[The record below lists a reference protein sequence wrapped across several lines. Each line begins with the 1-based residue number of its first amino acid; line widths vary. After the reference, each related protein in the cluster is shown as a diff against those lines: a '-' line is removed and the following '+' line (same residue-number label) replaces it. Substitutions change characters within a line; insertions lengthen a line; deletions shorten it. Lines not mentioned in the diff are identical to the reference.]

1 MKLKSIIASLL
12 CCIVIA
18 TTAQV
23 NNLPRKEMNNREY
36 YVYKVEKGEG
46 FNSVCKKFDITK
58 EDIIK
63 YNPSA
68 KNGLKRDQVLF
79 IPVNGSEEQDK
90 TAQNTEPFR
99 HTISRGETLYA
110 ISQMYDVSVDDICA
124 LNPGSRKRIV
134 AGETLL
140 IPQTA
145 QATQTA
151 QQADGTASDNTQ
163 SATEYVYHTISKGE
177 TLYAISIKYDVS
189 VESIMRSN
197 PGIRPQKLYEGTVIR
212 VPQTV
217 AQENIASA
225 TTTQQQSVA
234 ATTPQK
240 ETRRSDKK
248 EENDKKEETTTGT
261 PTSNTPQ
268 VESQATV
275 AASQQYDTYD
285 VKRRETLYSIS
296 QKFDISI
303 EELIAANPGIEKLH
317 AGMTINIPKQSRRDT
332 SIANGSITPADE
344 QDLEELYNFIYA
356 KRQSDHINVA
366 VILPFNLHQKADLKS
381 MLYTEYYQGFLL
393 AVDSLKRDGYSVNVA
408 AYDTEGSIEKVEEIL
423 SEPKMTLMDLI
434 IAPEQEDAIDM
445 IADFGETHNI
455 NVVNSFSMKNEKVA
469 NNARVFQTNIPA
481 SYFYA
486 ETVDTFIEL
495 FADRNIIF
503 LADMNRAEEKNE
515 FVDQLIFELD
525 NKNIPY
531 STLKYTDVLAIE
543 QMYGIDRSHPI
554 VFVPMS
560 NKKDVPA
567 QIIEG
572 IETYRLSYPSC
583 QLSLFGYPSWVPQI
597 NKNIG
602 QFYRLDTYMF
612 SRFYTHPDDRRLFE
626 FDKKFIFWYNTEI
639 KNASPRYALLG
650 YDTGIY
656 FLNAIAQNGKNF
668 ANHDVKQYSASI
680 QTDFRFERIN
690 NWSGFINKSFYW
702 IHFTPEMTIEKIKK

>member
-1 MKLKSIIASLL
+1 MKLKSIIVSLL
-12 CCIVIA
+12 CCIALVAIA
-18 TTAQV
+18 QIE
-23 NNLPRKEMNNREY
+23 NLPRKEMNNREY

-46 FNSVCKKFDITK
+46 FNAVCTKFNITK

-79 IPVNGSEEQDK
+79 IPVEEISAPSNA
-90 TAQNTEPFR
+90 AQNAEPFR
-99 HTISRGETLYA
+99 HTIRRGETLYA

-140 IPQTA
+140 IPQKS
-145 QATQTA
+145 QLS
-151 QQADGTASDNTQ
+151 QQADSVQTTT
-163 SATEYVYHTISKGE
+163 TEYLYHTISKGE
-177 TLYAISIKYDVS
+177 TLYAVSKRYDVS
-189 VESIMRSN
+189 VESIMRAN
-197 PGIRPQKLYEGTVIR
+197 PGIRPQSLQEGNVVR
-212 VPQTV
+212 VPENAPV
-217 AQENIASA
+217 AAVTESPAELPQ
-225 TTTQQQSVA
+225 VA
-234 ATTPQK
+234 ATTP
-240 ETRRSDKK
+240 ETPAQESA
-248 EENDKKEETTTGT
+248 ESESTMAQVTPAAPEVAEET
-261 PTSNTPQ
+261 P
-268 VESQATV
+268 AV
-275 AASQQYDTYD
+275 APAADRQKYDTYK

-296 QKFDISI
+296 KKFDITV
-303 EELIAANPGIEKLH
+303 EQLIAANPGIEKLRS
-317 AGMTINIPKQSRRDT
+317 GMEINIPKNKNKEMTTAGRT
-332 SIANGSITPADE
+332 FTPADE
-344 QDLEELYNFIYA
+344 EDLEELYNFIYA

-366 VILPFNLHQKADLKS
+366 VILPFNLHKKADLKS

-393 AVDSLKRDGYSVNVA
+393 AVDSLKRDGYSINVA
-408 AYDTEGSIEKVEEIL
+408 AYDTEESIEKVEQIL

-445 IADFGETHNI
+445 IADFGETHGI
-455 NVVNSFSMKNEKVA
+455 NVVNSFSMRNEKVA
-469 NNARVFQTNIPA
+469 NNAHVFQTNIPP

-486 ETVDTFIEL
+486 ETVETFIEL
-495 FADRNIIF
+495 FADRNIVF
-503 LADMNRAEEKNE
+503 LSDANRTDEHND
-515 FVDQLIFELD
+515 FIDLLIAELD
-525 NKNIPY
+525 SKQIPY
-531 STLKYTDVLAIE
+531 STCKYTNKLIIE
-543 QMYGIDRSHPI
+543 NMYGVKHSGSTI
-554 VFVPMS
+554 FVPMS
-560 NKKDVPA
+560 NKKDIPA

-572 IETYRLSYPSC
+572 IEAFRLSYPSC
-583 QLSLFGYPSWVPQI
+583 QVSLFGYPSWVPQI

-612 SRFYTHPDDRRLFE
+612 SRFYTHPEDERLFE

-668 ANHDVKQYSASI
+668 ANHDVKQYSTSI

-702 IHFTPEMTIEKIKK
+702 IHFSPDMTIEKIKK